1 MASISLAKGLRRS
14 NARLMAQQEI
24 EQAHRKI
31 ALKDRLRRHG
41 LAGQRLGKH
50 KVPERQIEVQL
61 GEDLTENLRGL
72 KVNRIFFP
80 LNNTRWLFWQ
90 PEGNLFKDRFLSLQ
104 ERALIEPRVPV
115 LYVSFFAPIFSL
127 LINHMQTP
135 KTEGATYWV
144 REACLEAVWI
154 DLSNIV
160 LGIHE
165 TLSSSWESSLVVT
178 WWTSM
183 TNM

>member
-41 LAGQRLGKH
+41 LSGQRLGKH

-80 LNNTRWLFWQ
+80 PNNTR
-90 PEGNLFKDRFLSLQ
+90 
-104 ERALIEPRVPV
+104 
-115 LYVSFFAPIFSL
+115 
-127 LINHMQTP
+127 
-135 KTEGATYWV
+135 
-144 REACLEAVWI
+144 
-154 DLSNIV
+154 
-160 LGIHE
+160 
-165 TLSSSWESSLVVT
+165 
-178 WWTSM
+178 
-183 TNM
+183 

>member
-14 NARLMAQQEI
+14 NARLVAQQET

-72 KVNRIFFP
+72 KVNETFF
-80 LNNTRWLFWQ
+80 
-90 PEGNLFKDRFLSLQ
+90 SLP
-104 ERALIEPRVPV
+104 ISVD
-115 LYVSFFAPIFSL
+115 SFGSLKGIFSK
-127 LINHMQTP
+127 I
-135 KTEGATYWV
+135 G
-144 REACLEAVWI
+144 
-154 DLSNIV
+154 S
-160 LGIHE
+160 
-165 TLSSSWESSLVVT
+165 
-178 WWTSM
+178 
-183 TNM
+183 